1 MSRSGTQ
8 WEQRPALPPSHYVDP
23 RLYTDGRIFTEE
35 RERIFGRSWLVACH
49 ESELPKVGDFRS
61 FTHAA
66 GPNLVIVRGAA
77 GPRAFFNVCPHRGNT
92 IVYEPAGNSASL
104 TCIFHQWSFDTQGR
118 CIGIPR
124 EREGYQQRLCKA
136 DFGLRAVRTEVDFGG
151 FIWVNLDDRAV
162 SLSEYVGEALD
173 GMHGCLGSEPL
184 EVFSFHRVVAD
195 TNWKFW
201 NDTNSEFY
209 HDYIHYFNRQTS
221 MLQPGYFDRRYVA
234 FPNGHVVVGD
244 QIVEYEAYKGGQ
256 NRTLTFPT
264 LEPNQWKLTILF
276 PGMAYNV
283 RGSSMRVDTVVPLG
297 PNKVAIEYRGLG
309 LARDTPAE
317 RASRIRD
324 YNSIWG
330 PFGRNLHEDQLGV
343 HGQGRAQ
350 DHGQTFI
357 VHGREEDST
366 IHDEVGMRA
375 FYAEWS
381 RRMDRAAHDPFP
393 LPHLDVPSIAEALA

>member
-1 MSRSGTQ
+1 VSRSGSQ
-8 WEQRPALPPSHYVDP
+8 WTQRPSLPPSHYVDA
-23 RLYTDGRIFTEE
+23 RLYTDERLFAEE
-35 RERIFGRSWLVACH
+35 KERIFASSWFVACH
-49 ESELPKVGDFRS
+49 QSELPKRGDFR
-61 FTHAA
+61 TVAHPA
-66 GPNLVIVRGAA
+66 GANLVVVRGDS
-77 GPRAFFNVCPHRGNT
+77 GPRAFYNVCPHRGNT
-92 IVYEPAGNSASL
+92 IVYEPAGNGASL

-124 EREGYQQRLCKA
+124 EREGYQERLCKA

-151 FIWVNLDDRAV
+151 FVWVNLDDRAE
-162 SLSEYVGEALD
+162 SLADYIGEALD
-173 GMHGCLGSEPL
+173 GMRGCLGSEPL
-184 EVFSFHRVVAD
+184 EVFSFHRVIAH

-221 MLQPGYFDRRYVA
+221 MLQQGYFERKYLPFR
-234 FPNGHVVVGD
+234 NGHVVVGD
-244 QIVEYEAYKGGQ
+244 QIVEYEAYKGGE

-283 RGSSMRVDTVVPLG
+283 RGSSMRVDSVVPLAPG
-297 PNKVAIEYRGLG
+297 KVAIEYRGLG
-309 LARDTPAE
+309 LLRDTPAE
-317 RASRIRD
+317 RALRIRD

-330 PFGRNLHEDQLGV
+330 PFGRNLHEDQLAV
-343 HGQGRAQ
+343 HGQGLARGR
-350 DHGQTFI
+350 GQTFI
-357 VHGREEDST
+357 VQAREENDT

-381 RRMDRAAHDPFP
+381 RRMGRQAHDPYP
-393 LPHLDVPSIAEALA
+393 LPQLDAPLIAEYLS